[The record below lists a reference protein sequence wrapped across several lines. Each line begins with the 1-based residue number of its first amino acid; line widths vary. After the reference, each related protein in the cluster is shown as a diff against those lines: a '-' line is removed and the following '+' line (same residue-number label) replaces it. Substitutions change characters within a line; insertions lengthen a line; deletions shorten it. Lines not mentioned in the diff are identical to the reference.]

1 MAETIQIKRK
11 LSTGAPSLGDLVDGE
26 LCLVVPD
33 QKLYQRIDAST
44 LLLVNDSGGGG
55 GASSNS
61 YMSGEDFYAR
71 STVGDDNNWVGFGT
85 FGKTSAQV
93 SKGTGA
99 IPLHVLNEMSLVDL
113 PTGAVLQKI
122 EITLSSSSADLVGC
136 DVSISAIGGD
146 RTVLPSTLSQT
157 QILAPTAL
165 SLPVNVNDS
174 FFNSISLNDYALT
187 TPQSIVIAFR
197 LESGDLTYK
206 QYLVR
211 TQIYYTLP

>member
-61 YMSGEDFYAR
+61 YMSRMIFRVY
-71 STVGDDNNWVGFGT
+71 STDPNDSNWLGFNNYI
-85 FGKTSAQV
+85 ADRLYI
-93 SKGTGA
+93 SKGLGA
-99 IPLHVLNEMSLVDL
+99 TPLHIIDELSLLDL
-113 PTGAVLQKI
+113 PTGAVIQKI
-122 EITLSSSSADLVGC
+122 EIFLTSLSADLVGC